1 MHEESS
7 RAENTSR
14 QKSDALSGIAHFYS
28 SLLIFTHIAP
38 PKNPRNNP
46 KTDAPQP
53 IKFKRNV
60 EGIIRMRVNKGMVQP
75 TRSRT
80 EPRMRRNRGF
90 VINSKPLNREA
101 RKGRKE
107 KQ

>member
-46 KTDAPQP
+46 ETDTPHP
-53 IKFKRNV
+53 MKFRRNV
-60 EGIIRMRVNKGMVQP
+60 EGIIRMRVNKGMIQQIE
-75 TRSRT
+75 S
-80 EPRMRRNRGF
+80 
-90 VINSKPLNREA
+90 
-101 RKGRKE
+101 
-107 KQ
+107 